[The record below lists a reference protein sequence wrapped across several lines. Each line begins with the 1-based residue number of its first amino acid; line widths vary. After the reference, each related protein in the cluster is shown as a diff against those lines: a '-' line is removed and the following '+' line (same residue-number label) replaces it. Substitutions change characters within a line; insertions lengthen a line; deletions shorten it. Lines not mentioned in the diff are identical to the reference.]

1 MLKRY
6 VFFLVCVWGGACI
19 VDWRLQRKVTSS
31 SLNDAVEHLQQQTKD
46 LQTEMARLEE
56 QCEVY
61 LGKLQK

>member
-1 MLKRY
+1 
-6 VFFLVCVWGGACI
+6 
-19 VDWRLQRKVTSS
+19 
-31 SLNDAVEHLQQQTKD
+31 LNDAVEHLQQQTKD

>member
-6 VFFLVCVWGGACI
+6 VFFLVGGRGACI